1 MVQSRFS
8 FVQPG
13 AQVELQEQP
22 IHRVSLLPMYRV
34 MLHNDDHHEAGY
46 VARSLVKSVPSLCY
60 EQAWQVMLQAHTSG
74 CAVVIVCPRET
85 AEYYQE
91 RLQSFGLTVTLEPE

>member
-1 MVQSRFS
+1 VT
-8 FVQPG
+8 
-13 AQVELQEQP
+13 
-22 IHRVSLLPMYRV
+22 
-34 MLHNDDHHEAGY
+34 
-46 VARSLVKSVPSLCY
+46 RSLVKSVPSLTHD
-60 EQAWQVMLQAHTSG
+60 QAWQVMLQAHTSG